1 MTETRHA
8 HIRPS
13 THRDRPYAVDVYEG
27 RKWRGMRTFKTLQ
40 EAENHA
46 WRIEN
51 ATGVV
56 A

>member
-1 MTETRHA
+1 
-8 HIRPS
+8 
-13 THRDRPYAVDVYEG
+13 
-27 RKWRGMRTFKTLQ
+27 MRTFKTLQ

-51 ATGVV
+51 AAGVL